1 MAEKCYKFRIYPTKE
16 QEEQIQRTFG
26 CCRYVYNYYLAKR
39 KELWETEKKTMGFY
53 DCCKDLT
60 QLKQTLEFLKE
71 VDSGALITSLK
82 DLDMAYQNFFRGIKK
97 KKNVGYPTFKSK
109 KERNKTYRSRN
120 NPHNIIQANGRTL
133 KIPKLGEVK
142 CRGFDDG
149 ITGRIL
155 SATIEQ
161 TPAGDYYCAICC
173 TDVEIEQLPKTGNAC
188 GVDMGIKE
196 LATLDNGTKY
206 QNNKYTYKNEQRLAK
221 LQRALARK
229 KKGSN
234 RWEKNRIHVA
244 KLHERVAN
252 QRKDNIQKS
261 TTELIRGYDT
271 ICVED
276 LNVKGMGQNHHLA
289 KSVADASFSEFRR
302 ELEYKAKWYG
312 KKIVVVDRFF
322 PSSQICSSCGERFEG
337 TKDLKVRKWTCPH
350 CGTEHDRDVNAARNI
365 LTEGLKAI

>member
-1 MAEKCYKFRIYPTKE
+1 MAEKCYKFRIYLTKE

-53 DCCKDLT
+53 ECDKDLT
-60 QLKQTLEFLKE
+60 QLKKSVEFLKE
-71 VDSGALITSLK
+71 VDANALSQSVK
-82 DLDMAYQNFFRGIKK
+82 DLDMAFQNFFRGIKK
-97 KKNVGYPTFKSK
+97 KQEIGYPKFKGK
-109 KERNKTYRSRN
+109 KDRRKSFRTRNTSNNIRVNERTVR
-120 NPHNIIQANGRTL
+120 L
-133 KIPKLGEVK
+133 PKLGEVK

-149 ITGRIL
+149 ISGRIL

-161 TPAGDYYCAICC
+161 TPVGDYYCAICC

-206 QNNKYTYKNEQRLAK
+206 PNNKYTYENEQRLAK

-229 KKGSN
+229 KNGSN
-234 RWEKNRIHVA
+234 RWEKNRIQVA
-244 KLHERVAN
+244 KLQERIAN
-252 QRKDNIQKS
+252 QRKDYIQKT

-276 LNVKGMGQNHHLA
+276 LNVRGMEQNKHLA

-302 ELEYKAKWYG
+302 ELEYKAEWYG
-312 KKIVVVDRFF
+312 KKIAVVDTFF
-322 PSSQICSSCGERFEG
+322 PSSQICSVCGERFEG
-337 TKDLKVRKWTCPH
+337 TKDLNVRKWTCSR